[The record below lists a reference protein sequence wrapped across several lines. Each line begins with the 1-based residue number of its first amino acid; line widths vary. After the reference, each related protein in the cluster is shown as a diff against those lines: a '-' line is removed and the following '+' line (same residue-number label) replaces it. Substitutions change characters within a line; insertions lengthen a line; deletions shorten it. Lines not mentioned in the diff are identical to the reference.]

1 MDLFSKILQDSGDEN
16 RIGADNFK
24 SEGGMS
30 KEVAENAAKTF
41 MLDELGFLIARI
53 MSPKASQTDTQIQRA
68 ILKMFTAFN
77 SGYSPE
83 AKSANSDNNKNNSV
97 IKNACP
103 SIFGVSTPDVFWSAF
118 SSREAGTGFLNRMV
132 VIEAKTIGK
141 RKEPK
146 NSPMPINVGEFVS
159 SIYMRFNTVES
170 GRLFISND
178 CKTLIDGVNV
188 DKLFQSVTK
197 IEEDL

>member
-1 MDLFSKILQDSGDEN
+1 
-16 RIGADNFK
+16 
-24 SEGGMS
+24 MS

-118 SSREAGTGFLNRMV
+118 SSREAGTGF
-132 VIEAKTIGK
+132 
-141 RKEPK
+141 
-146 NSPMPINVGEFVS
+146 
-159 SIYMRFNTVES
+159 
-170 GRLFISND
+170 
-178 CKTLIDGVNV
+178 
-188 DKLFQSVTK
+188 
-197 IEEDL
+197 